1 MKITVET
8 KTEQDY
14 EIKTPSYHKSMYEQS
29 FYYVDENVV
38 IHVMHHAISTHLVGS
53 ILFNNQAVFASQLPE
68 ATQEQFESYFD
79 KTIAKLISLKPNYT
93 HDRNSIQ

>member
-8 KTEQDY
+8 KTEKTY

-38 IHVMHHAISTHLVGS
+38 IHVMHHAISTHLKGS
-53 ILFNNQAVFASQLPE
+53 ILFNNQAVFASELPE
-68 ATQEQFESYFD
+68 ATQEQFESAFD
-79 KTIAKLISLKPNYT
+79 ITIGKLISLKPNFRY
-93 HDRNSIQ
+93 DRNSI

>member
-8 KTEQDY
+8 KTEETY

-68 ATQEQFESYFD
+68 ATKEQFESYFD
-79 KTIAKLISLKPNYT
+79 KTITKLISLKPNYRD
-93 HDRNSIQ
+93 DRNIIQ